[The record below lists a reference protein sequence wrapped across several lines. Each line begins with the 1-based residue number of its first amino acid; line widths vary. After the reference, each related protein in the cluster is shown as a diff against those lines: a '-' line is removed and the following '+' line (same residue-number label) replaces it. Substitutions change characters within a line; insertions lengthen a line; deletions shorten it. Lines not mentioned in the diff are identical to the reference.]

1 MSDMDRG
8 LSSLTGT
15 EGEGDRFERLV
26 QAILAAAEPE
36 LARRRTEFLLVS
48 QFDAW
53 SHKVLAVAAMLVL
66 FFGSLLF
73 LAERGSV
80 AGSDEVPLLAE
91 AVLPSPL
98 AVWMRAETEPT
109 LVEFVRTLE
118 EDWR

>member
-1 MSDMDRG
+1 MTDMDRE
-8 LSSLTGT
+8 LSSFAGT
-15 EGEGDRFERLV
+15 EGDGDRFERLV

-53 SHKVLAVAAMLVL
+53 SRKVLAAAAMLVL
-66 FFGSLLF
+66 FFGSLLL
-73 LAERGSV
+73 LAGRGQA
-80 AGSDEVPLLAE
+80 AGSDEIPLLAE
-91 AVLPSPL
+91 VVLPSPL
-98 AVWMRAETEPT
+98 ALWMRAETEPT